1 MAAVADGM
9 LTSVL
14 DLRQPDLP
22 SGARVRARAL
32 MGEVEVL
39 VPEGAAV
46 HLTGMSLLGERKM
59 QTARTGAGPV
69 VHVHGLAV
77 MGSITVRHGE
87 VAPAS
92 TSGDPVAPGG
102 GSAQLARVTLSAPAR
117 RHPRLQRFGAAV
129 RGSAVGLALLVGV
142 GAVVASG
149 ADERVVF
156 SRGVEVVTAAEVGSG
171 DTSKEVSVLFG
182 SVTVVVPD
190 GVAVDEG
197 GLVAFGSVK
206 ILTQSEY
213 DANSRA

>member
-1 MAAVADGM
+1 MQVRVGDRERRAVDDQLMAAVADGM

-46 HLTGMSLLGERKM
+46 HLKGMSVMGERKM

-87 VAPAS
+87 VRRPRQQGTRWLREAGRHS
-92 TSGDPVAPGG
+92 WPG
-102 GSAQLARVTLSAPAR
+102 
-117 RHPRLQRFGAAV
+117 
-129 RGSAVGLALLVGV
+129 
-142 GAVVASG
+142 
-149 ADERVVF
+149 
-156 SRGVEVVTAAEVGSG
+156 
-171 DTSKEVSVLFG
+171 
-182 SVTVVVPD
+182 
-190 GVAVDEG
+190 
-197 GLVAFGSVK
+197 
-206 ILTQSEY
+206 
-213 DANSRA
+213 